1 MNLIMLTVDAM
12 RKETLKCYNKE
23 DGISTGFKE
32 FYNRGSVF
40 NNMYITIPETYQS
53 LGTFFTGLY
62 PFNHKVAMEPYDKSK
77 LMLFDYLLDSHK
89 MLLFTTEPPLG
100 ESLTY
105 DEYKKYNL
113 QLEGGGRVDLRK
125 KIIDVSKI
133 CDFIEKNN
141 NNDFFITSHI
151 WRPRKYGINR
161 NEEFR
166 DLLKEKKYDEIW
178 DGSLE
183 LINDAGVA
191 IEKIFKQLE
200 KSNLL
205 DNTIVIVTSDHGDY
219 FSCCKGDYHK
229 RFYPNRKGYIE
240 REGIKH
246 TELHFEPVINVP
258 FILYHPKIKNKEF
271 NEFISFVDI
280 MPTVMDFLGKEVK
293 TSIDGKSHANFLL
306 GKSDFIFRDIFVDR
320 SVTGIN
326 YTIIDKN
333 GWKLILSILGSSGSN
348 IFLYNIIKDKAELND
363 LSEKEIEKVRE
374 LIYKLYNNYP
384 IDFVI
389 KKEDIMFRYLNY
401 KNIDYVKKIFNDMDI
416 DDWKTKAEN
425 YNKIRWI
432 KDKKLLNIFYDNLY
446 KDIPKESKI
455 LEIGIGTG
463 ELTKFVKEKNE
474 LSEMPASYIG
484 IDSSPSML
492 SHVKDKDIEII
503 TGDAHRLSFVD
514 NSFDVVIM
522 RGVLHYLE
530 NPQTVFNEIFRVLKS
545 GGQFILCEEIAQSDD
560 FFADWLYINRG
571 AKEGVQKKDRTY
583 FKTAL
588 YRKNDIINFLHNAGF
603 KINNNEEI
611 LLEKYSLNNFL
622 LIYEK
627 TEKRTIKR
635 RYHDA
640 NNQYKQFIDFK
651 EEDDIRSGQPYGDI
665 FVNINFLITKGV
677 KEKMKGEK

>member
-1 MNLIMLTVDAM
+1 MNLIVLTIDAM

-23 DGISTGFKE
+23 DGISTGFEK

-40 NNMYITIPETYQS
+40 NNVYISIPETYQS

-62 PFNHKVAMEPYDKSK
+62 PSNHKVAMEPYDKSK
-77 LMLFDYLLDSHK
+77 LTLFDYLLDTHK

-113 QLEGGGRVDLRK
+113 QLEGSGRVDLRK
-125 KIIDVSKI
+125 DIIDVSKI
-133 CDFIEKNN
+133 CKFIEFNK

-151 WRPRKYGINR
+151 WRPRKYGIKY

-166 DLLKEKKYDEIW
+166 DLLKEKKYNEVW
-178 DGSLE
+178 NGSLK
-183 LINDAGVA
+183 LVDDAGVA
-191 IEKIFKQLE
+191 VDKIFKQLE

-205 DNTIVIVTSDHGDY
+205 DNTIVIVTADHGDY
-219 FSCCKGDYHK
+219 YSCCEEICPKG
-229 RFYPNRKGYIE
+229 FYPARKGYVDKA
-240 REGIKH
+240 GIKH

-258 FILYHPKIKNKEF
+258 FILYHPEIKNKEF

-280 MPTVMDFLGKEVK
+280 MPTIMDFLGKEIK
-293 TSIDGKSHANFLL
+293 TPVDGKSHADFLL
-306 GKSDFIFRDIFVDR
+306 GKSDFMFRDIFVDR

-333 GWKLILSILGSSGSN
+333 GWKLILSILGN
-348 IFLYNIIKDKAELND
+348 NRANVFLYNIIEDKLELNE
-363 LSEKEIEKVRE
+363 LSETEIKIVRE
-374 LIYKLYNNYP
+374 LVDKLYNNYP

-401 KNIDYVKKIFNDMDI
+401 KNIDYVKKIFDDMNI

-425 YNKIRWI
+425 YSKIRWV
-432 KDKKLLNIFYDNLY
+432 KDKKLLNAFYDNL
-446 KDIPKESKI
+446 PKNISEGNKV
-455 LEIGIGTG
+455 LEVGIGTG
-463 ELTKFVKEKNE
+463 ELTKFVKENNE
-474 LSEMPASYIG
+474 FNKISSIYTG
-484 IDSSPSML
+484 IDLSPSML
-492 SHVKDKDIEII
+492 LYIKDKNIEII
-503 TGDAHRLSFVD
+503 TGDACRLSFAD
-514 NSFDVVIM
+514 NSFDTVIM

-530 NPQTVFNEIFRVLKS
+530 NPQVVFNEIFRVLKC
-545 GGQFILCEEIAQSDD
+545 GGQFVLCEEIAQSDN
-560 FFADWLYINRG
+560 FFVEWLYINKG
-571 AKEGVQKKDRTY
+571 VPEGSKTKDRTY

-588 YRKNDIINFLHNAGF
+588 YRKNDIINFLHCAGF
-603 KINNNEEI
+603 KINNNKEI
-611 LLEKYSLNNFL
+611 LFEQYSLNNFL
-622 LIYEK
+622 LTYEK

-640 NNQYKQFIDFK
+640 NNQYKQFINFK

-665 FVNINFLITKGV
+665 FVNINFLITRGE
-677 KEKMKGEK
+677 KEKND